1 MSDATLFES
10 SLKALRLRMGRAI
23 AVPSCAAWSIER
35 SPVPTVVARLSAS
48 EFDRNL
54 QEDRAAV
61 PFFALCLAWWFEH
74 FALFGAEAV
83 KARVELDAALPE
95 TAHGHRAAFVLH
107 ELSRLVP
114 ARFTLSPALDV
125 RWPERPVLNE
135 GKADRDESARPERG
149 GEHAIEVAFT
159 RQKDLPAQFA
169 AIDAIEAVRR
179 QLPVGVFDGEV
190 RRATRWSPSGKS
202 QIDLWAPSTDGS
214 TIHLFELKDRGN
226 NGLGIFPE
234 SFWYRDPLQQLRR
247 SPHRRRRQSD
257 GRRPR
262 CLARLDVVARSRPS
276 PARPRRR
283 SLAAERA
290 QRCDARRM
298 CLDRRAAV
306 RDGRGAR
313 RARVVV
319 GLALNGEPTSGF
331 GTEPA
336 KGCSAQRCGAGAT

>member
-234 SFWYRDPLQQLRR
+234 SFWYTRLVHAIRCN
-247 SPHRRRRQSD
+247 SFV
-257 GRRPR
+257 GRPIVGGGK
-262 CLARLDVVARSRPS
+262 AM
-276 PARPRRR
+276 
-283 SLAAERA
+283 
-290 QRCDARRM
+290 DAV
-298 CLDRRAAV
+298 RAASRVSMWLLV
-306 RDGRGAR
+306 RDHHPLVLADGASPLSELNAAMR
-313 RARVVV
+313 DECVSIGVLPYAMVEGRVVLESSSV
-319 GLALNGEPTSGF
+319 W
-331 GTEPA
+331 
-336 KGCSAQRCGAGAT
+336 R